1 MRPYYIAAIVVCTFA
16 ATFVGCAVLQAFRPA
31 LPAIAAALLAELD
44 NVLDAYE
51 DASTYNHLGP
61 EAAGQMEDL
70 QTARRSLIECIID
83 QRAEEYPEITLTRRL
98 ERLNNA
104 TGLPPP

>member
-1 MRPYYIAAIVVCTFA
+1 MRPYFVAALIFFTFA
-16 ATFVGCAVLQAFRPA
+16 ATFVGCALLQKFRPA

-51 DASTYNHLGP
+51 NASAVDGLTT

-70 QTARRSLIECIID
+70 QTARRALIGCIID
-83 QRAEEYPEITLTRRL
+83 QVAEEYPQISLRRRL